1 MGNGVVF
8 LCYNSSVKIL
18 LTNDDGIEAPGLTAL
33 WTALRE
39 EHECLVVAPASE
51 KSASSHSIS
60 LGQKLVIE
68 ERGPRQFA
76 VYGTPAD
83 CVKFA
88 LSEIKDFRP
97 DLLVAGIN
105 PGPNT
110 GVSVY
115 YSGTISAAREG
126 LINRIPGMAISIA
139 SRTPTSFSF
148 AASFAA
154 LLLEG
159 YEEGI
164 FPPGILLNVNLPPF
178 PEAEIRGVKIARQAS
193 SRFVEEF
200 IKESS
205 NGHRRVYR
213 LAGEIEIFDPDG
225 TTDEEVLA
233 QGYIVMTPLQLDVTD
248 YSAMPLLENWMKEK
262 EATWLAPKNI

>member
-1 MGNGVVF
+1 M
-8 LCYNSSVKIL
+8 KIL
-18 LTNDDGIEAPGLTAL
+18 ITNDDGIGAPGLTAL

-39 EHECLVVAPASE
+39 KHECLVVAPASE
-51 KSASSHSIS
+51 KSASSHSVS
-60 LGQKLVIE
+60 LGQKLIIE
-68 ERGPRQFA
+68 ERGPQQFA

-97 DLLVAGIN
+97 DLLISGIN
-105 PGPNT
+105 PGTNT

-126 LINRIPGMAISIA
+126 LINRVPGMAVSIGSKA
-139 SRTPTSFSF
+139 PTNFSF

-164 FPPGILLNVNLPPF
+164 IPRGIFLNVNLPPF
-178 PEAEIRGVKIARQAS
+178 PETEIRGVKIARQAA
-193 SRFVEEF
+193 SRFIEEF
-200 IKESS
+200 IQENSS
-205 NGHRRVYR
+205 DHRRIYR
-213 LAGEIEIFDPDG
+213 LAGEIEVFDPDG
-225 TTDEEVLA
+225 TTDEEVLL
-233 QGYIVMTPLQLDVTD
+233 QGFIAITPLKLDVTD
-248 YSAMPLLENWMKEK
+248 YSAMPLIENWMKKK
-262 EATWLAPKNI
+262 EASWLAPKDI